1 MLLFR
6 QLQHI
11 TLCAVT
17 QVNDGMEQGL
27 TCSMPFLST
36 ERSSLWDIF
45 QKCRWICRKAANRLP
60 PRPPASAPLRRGKAL
75 TSCRCRRLTGSL
87 YRLPQSRRRSLLLR
101 TTEIWMRPRKS
112 WNSLARPSLPL
123 KKPMMGTMPMRVR
136 RSLPRPIPPIRTL
149 TRKSAEPSMRLPK
162 PNGRLS
168 GRQNRRKRRR
178 PCRNRWTAWLP

>member
-1 MLLFR
+1 CAAPHGAGIFYGDGSAAVEWSGQAKSAGDAEQDQEMVGTVSQCDLLLFR

-60 PRPPASAPLRRGKAL
+60 PRSPASAPLRRGKAL
-75 TSCRCRRLTGSL
+75 TSCRCRRLAVSL
-87 YRLPQSRRRSLLLR
+87 YRLLKNRRRSLLLR
-101 TTEIWMRPRKS
+101 TMKI
-112 WNSLARPSLPL
+112 
-123 KKPMMGTMPMRVR
+123 
-136 RSLPRPIPPIRTL
+136 
-149 TRKSAEPSMRLPK
+149 
-162 PNGRLS
+162 
-168 GRQNRRKRRR
+168 
-178 PCRNRWTAWLP
+178 